1 MLAAVGALALVVTNP
16 LIASA
21 ATPGVGD
28 VSDAMRYDVAG
39 PIGTPLAGLSG
50 TDDQTQTV
58 AAPFPINFFG
68 TASSGICVTTNGGF
82 YPVPTAADSCSNTY
96 DLDLENLALQSQ
108 AAMIAA
114 LASDLDLG
122 NCADNTF
129 DGFGIPC
136 EIYFGTTTVAGR
148 DAFVITWYRVPMYT
162 SNNDPALSNTF
173 QIVIVKRATGDA
185 TVGWDFD
192 IEYNYGNLT
201 DGEDGYST
209 ADPTSECNGNEGDPD
224 CRWGIGW
231 ANYVAGPPS
240 SADPYEL
247 FATTPVFELL
257 DGGATPMTAN
267 SLNSTVLGRYTFA
280 MVGGTT
286 TGFTPPILG
295 APPTVPPPVNA
306 PSTAAGPQLAASG
319 YVLNPAVPAVGAVA
333 AGLGLLLIRV
343 GRRSRNSHPG
353 RRAVGN

>member
-1 MLAAVGALALVVTNP
+1 MLAAVGALVLVVTNP

-82 YPVPTAADSCSNTY
+82 YPVPTAADSCSDTY

-114 LASDLDLG
+114 LASDLNLG

-162 SNNDPALSNTF
+162 SNNDPALSKH
-173 QIVIVKRATGDA
+173 IPDRDREAC
-185 TVGWDFD
+185 
-192 IEYNYGNLT
+192 
-201 DGEDGYST
+201 DGRRDGRLGLRHRVQLRQ
-209 ADPTSECNGNEGDPD
+209 PHRRG
-224 CRWGIGW
+224 RR
-231 ANYVAGPPS
+231 
-240 SADPYEL
+240 
-247 FATTPVFELL
+247 LL
-257 DGGATPMTAN
+257 D
-267 SLNSTVLGRYTFA
+267 S
-280 MVGGTT
+280 
-286 TGFTPPILG
+286 
-295 APPTVPPPVNA
+295 
-306 PSTAAGPQLAASG
+306 GPHQ
-319 YVLNPAVPAVGAVA
+319 
-333 AGLGLLLIRV
+333 
-343 GRRSRNSHPG
+343 
-353 RRAVGN
+353 